1 MSSSPAVRSRSRR
14 RGGPRRGG
22 RPAAG
27 RPAQGPATDPALV
40 FDQADFDPT
49 PLDFGELGFDDRLLR
64 AIDERGF
71 VQTTPIQS
79 AAIPLIQSGIDLM
92 GCAQTGTGKTAAFLL
107 PLMQRMLQTD
117 EASGGAPRASSRL
130 LVLAPTR
137 ELAVQIEEDFLG
149 FAYHTH
155 LTGAAVYGGVESGP
169 QERALRAP
177 VDVIVATPGRLLD
190 HMNTEAPRFADLEVL
205 VLDEADRMLD
215 MGFWPSVRRIV
226 DTLPAGRQTLFFSA
240 TTSEDVLRSAGQI
253 MRNPKMIQIGVTRGP
268 ATTISH
274 AMHAVAA
281 REKATW
287 LVKFLRRTRG
297 TTLVFV
303 RTKRGADRLAQ
314 RLAAGGIRCA
324 ALHADR
330 TQSQRTAAVEGF
342 RAGRYATLV
351 ATDVAARGLDIEG
364 IGHVINYD
372 VPDSADSYVHRVG
385 RTGRAELV
393 GIAITLVDR
402 DERETMREIERALDL
417 QLEPKQKPAHNP
429 ESGPE
434 PQQAEPPSD

>member
-1 MSSSPAVRSRSRR
+1 MSSSPAIGRRPGR
-14 RGGPRRGG
+14 RGGPRGRGRPSAR
-22 RPAAG
+22 RPAAS
-27 RPAQGPATDPALV
+27 PHTDPALV
-40 FDQADFDPT
+40 FEQADFDPT
-49 PLDFGELGFDDRLLR
+49 PIDFGDLGFDDRLLR
-64 AIDERGF
+64 AVDERGF

-79 AAIPLIQSGIDLM
+79 AAIPLIQTRIDLV

-107 PLMQRMLQTD
+107 PLMQRML
-117 EASGGAPRASSRL
+117 EADDAAGGAPRTSTRV

-137 ELAVQIEEDFLG
+137 ELTVQIEEDFLG

-190 HMNTEAPRFADLEVL
+190 HMNTSAHRFAGLEVL
-205 VLDEADRMLD
+205 ILDEADRMLD

-226 DTLPAGRQTLFFSA
+226 EVLPTGRQTLFFSA
-240 TTSEDVLRSAGQI
+240 TTSDDVMRSAGQI
-253 MRNPKMIQIGVTRGP
+253 MRDPKMIQIGTTRGP
-268 ATTISH
+268 AATISH
-274 AMHAVAA
+274 AMHLVHA
-281 REKATW
+281 REKAGW
-287 LVKFLRRTRG
+287 LIKFLRRTRG

-417 QLEPKQKPAHNP
+417 QLEPEHVEKPI
-429 ESGPE
+429 E
-434 PQQAEPPSD
+434 AEAAGG